1 MRPGPDGQLGGMDAL
16 HGLSLSAPYL
26 LICRRGCSLKAKG
39 RLKDNSFVFSF
50 LSATCRTV
58 VSPPRLGLNLRRE
71 MARLT
76 PYTMKTTNGV
86 YNRTGKVNL
95 PRIEFVRVP
104 LTRSVIDSMTLM
116 LFDGSQASEL

>member
-1 MRPGPDGQLGGMDAL
+1 
-16 HGLSLSAPYL
+16 
-26 LICRRGCSLKAKG
+26 
-39 RLKDNSFVFSF
+39 
-50 LSATCRTV
+50 
-58 VSPPRLGLNLRRE
+58 
-71 MARLT
+71 
-76 PYTMKTTNGV
+76 MKTTNGV